1 MSSIS
6 SAHDPRA
13 AHCQYSSAC
22 ARQDIWRIHWSP
34 RKSPR
39 DIFSVFFLGAARI
52 YVSHATSK
60 IVVAARGKKEPPGGR
75 CLLVSAPKGG
85 CIPMIAGLGGQRAV

>member
-13 AHCQYSSAC
+13 GVCQSSAP
-22 ARQDIWRIHWSP
+22 ARRNRWRIHWSP

-39 DIFSVFFLGAARI
+39 DIFSCFFLGAAYKRQP
-52 YVSHATSK
+52 SCLHFSLLHRAGQE
-60 IVVAARGKKEPPGGR
+60 AAGDA
-75 CLLVSAPKGG
+75 CFSAPYKA
-85 CIPMIAGLGGQRAV
+85 IVPMIAV